1 MRAFRTIL
9 PLAFFLALAA
19 CKSGSDDA
27 PRKMSL
33 VEETDD
39 IVTGSLPRSPAFRL
53 DAGVVQWYA
62 ERGAAL
68 PVRDRLPYCHGYGCE
83 FKTPIAIGPEEEAQV
98 AAIFAKNGETPE
110 AERRAIDLADQWWEK
125 LAAPQ
130 LGGPPD
136 IRGSDNAHSH
146 QLGQTDCLDEA
157 TNTTTLLVYLER
169 KGYLK
174 HHHVRRPESRGM
186 FLYAHATAVMTDRT
200 TGVDWIAD
208 SWMRD
213 SGDPID
219 VMPLETWFSL
229 AYVDPTS

>member
-1 MRAFRTIL
+1 ML
-9 PLAFFLALAA
+9 PARMSLMLVLALGLAGCNTA
-19 CKSGSDDA
+19 TEGRSEKLALID
-27 PRKMSL
+27 
-33 VEETDD
+33 ETDALT
-39 IVTGSLPRSPAFRL
+39 TGSLPRTAFEL
-53 DAGVVQWYA
+53 EPGVVRWYA

-68 PVRDRLPYCHGYGCE
+68 PLHDRLPYCHGYGCE
-83 FKTPIAIGPEEEAQV
+83 FKTPIAVGPDEEAQV
-98 AAIFAKNGETPE
+98 AAIFAKNGGSPE
-110 AERRAIDLADQWWEK
+110 AERHAVDLADQWWEK

-136 IRGSDNAHSH
+136 VRGSDMAHAH

-157 TNTTTLLVYLER
+157 TNTTTLLAWLEH

-174 HHHVRRPESRGM
+174 YHHVQRPESRGM
-186 FLYAHATAVMTDRT
+186 FLYAHATAVMTDKI
-200 TGVDWIAD
+200 TGIDWIAD

-229 AYVDPTS
+229 AYVDPVS